1 MTFQPT
7 HVRRHSSLVAQF
19 GIQLFPIS
27 SAELGIGV
35 NHSDGT
41 RIHFPTCEP
50 CLGHG
55 FQNYLGPGVGA
66 QGLNCGR
73 DGAVAV
79 LKPVSKAKVIKSLS
93 VAINGVLQ
101 ANLPTYEN
109 FRTFEVRLYY
119 SCLRMG
125 LQTNCFHKGDEPH
138 TNLQSS
144 RQRFEVQLRVRLI
157 LKLRSIGL

>member
-7 HVRRHSSLVAQF
+7 NVRRHPSLAAQF

-35 NHSDGT
+35 KQSDGT

-93 VAINGVLQ
+93 VVIHESTNEVLQ
-101 ANLPTYEN
+101 ADLPTYDG
-109 FRTFEVRLYY
+109 FRTFKVSLFYLYAY
-119 SCLRMG
+119 VW
-125 LQTNCFHKGDEPH
+125 E
-138 TNLQSS
+138 
-144 RQRFEVQLRVRLI
+144 
-157 LKLRSIGL
+157 